1 MSAARSVEGFLRA
14 SGWDGA
20 SAEPLPGDAS
30 FRRYLRVA
38 RGADRALL
46 MDAPPPKED
55 VRPFLAVGAWLG
67 ERGFSPPRI
76 LAADD
81 NQGFLLLEDLG
92 DAVFARLLDQG
103 SDAMPLYAAAIDV
116 LVQLHRYDPPGFIA
130 DYSDARILE
139 EGRILLDW
147 YLPARHGTPS
157 PPELYEEYAALWRE
171 VLPLA
176 RLGGPA
182 RVLVHR
188 DYFADNLMWLP
199 QRHGIA
205 RVGLLDFQ
213 DAVSG
218 PAAYD
223 LVSLLQDARRA
234 LPGTLVEAMLCRYM
248 ERAEIADRAAF
259 RAAVTVLG
267 AQRNA
272 RIVGL
277 WPRLWKR
284 DGKSRYLRFMPQT
297 WRLLEEDLAHPE
309 LARLKAWF
317 DRTIPQ
323 EQRLQPLPGQP

>member
-1 MSAARSVEGFLRA
+1 V
-14 SGWDGA
+14 
-20 SAEPLPGDAS
+20 P
-30 FRRYLRVA
+30 
-38 RGADRALL
+38 
-46 MDAPPPKED
+46 
-55 VRPFLAVGAWLG
+55 
-67 ERGFSPPRI
+67 
-76 LAADD
+76 
-81 NQGFLLLEDLG
+81 
-92 DAVFARLLDQG
+92 
-103 SDAMPLYAAAIDV
+103 
-116 LVQLHRYDPPGFIA
+116 

-147 YLPARHGTPS
+147 YLPTLTGEASDPA
-157 PPELYEEYAALWRE
+157 LYEEYAALWRE

-234 LPGTLVEAMLCRYM
+234 LPEALVEAMLCRYM
-248 ERAEIADRAAF
+248 QRAGIENRAAF
-259 RAAVTVLG
+259 RTAVTVLG

-284 DGKSRYLRFMPQT
+284 DGKPRYLRFMAQT
-297 WRLLEEDLAHPE
+297 WRLLEADLAHPE
-309 LARLKAWF
+309 LARLKRWF
-317 DRTIPQ
+317 DRMIPPD
-323 EQRLQPLPGQP
+323 RRFRPLPGQP